1 MKRKYILLS
10 AIISFG
16 ALFQSCSDYL
26 DVDRYFTDRQSL
38 ERIFNSRDYTEQWL
52 ANAYYQLLSFNLEIG
67 HVRFTLTNYSDDM
80 IFTEG
85 SGGISFSDYKFG
97 KYGPQYGGN
106 VYDLIARPWDQSYEG
121 IRQASIFLQHVHPGD
136 EITEE
141 MYRDLKGQAYF
152 IRGYLYWLLLRKYG
166 PVPILPDEGLDY
178 EAPYSDLAYPRNTY
192 DECVEYISNQMLLA
206 AEHLESNRSSR
217 NASRPTKGAALAVR
231 AKAYLYAASPL
242 MNGNPEMSSF
252 VDDKGRQLISQE
264 YDEEKWAKAAAAAL
278 DVIKLGKYG
287 IYVAPKR
294 SHGGLWGAYP
304 KTIEPPYHPVYS
316 EKTWAEGGWSDID
329 PLDSYRAL
337 FNGDLY
343 VIENPELIF
352 SRGDNQLDDEYGIQ
366 SMTRHQMPISKGGGW
381 NCHGITG
388 KQCDAYGMNDGKP
401 FDRATSCLLYTSRCV

>member
-10 AIISFG
+10 VIVGLGTFV
-16 ALFQSCSDYL
+16 QSCSDYL
-26 DVDRYFTDRQSL
+26 DVERYFSDRQNL

-85 SGGISFSDYKFG
+85 GAGISFSNYKFG
-97 KYGPQYGGN
+97 QYGPQYDGN
-106 VYDLIARPWDQSYEG
+106 VGYLISKPWDQSYEG
-121 IRQASIFLQHVHPGD
+121 IRQASIFIQNVHPGD

-141 MYRDLKGQAYF
+141 RYRDLKGQAYF

-178 EAPYSDLAYPRNTY
+178 EVSDTDLAYPRNSY
-192 DECVEYISNQMLLA
+192 GECVEYISEQMLLA
-206 AEHLESNRSSR
+206 ADHLESDRSSR
-217 NASRPTKGAALAVR
+217 DASRPTKGAALAVR
-231 AKAYLYAASPL
+231 AKAYLYGASPL
-242 MNGNPEMSSF
+242 MNGNTEMSSF
-252 VDDKGRQLISQE
+252 VDDKGRNLISQE
-264 YDEEKWAKAAAAAL
+264 YDEEKWAKAAAASL
-278 DVIKLGKYG
+278 DVMRLGKYE

-294 SHGGLWGAYP
+294 KNGGLWGAYP

-316 EKTWAEGGWSDID
+316 EKSWKEGGWNDID

-343 VIENPELIF
+343 VSENPELIF
-352 SRGDNQLDDEYGIQ
+352 SRGDNQLNDEYG
-366 SMTRHQMPISKGGGW
+366 
-381 NCHGITG
+381 
-388 KQCDAYGMNDGKP
+388 
-401 FDRATSCLLYTSRCV
+401 